1 MTGTYSYCT
10 DFSLLST
17 RQLRDLKWA
26 RNNISI
32 PMKIYSSLQ
41 LVWIVLENVLQE
53 KLDKDFISKILFCIR
68 IIHFIL
74 QILKCKNKYSNSI
87 VM

>member
-1 MTGTYSYCT
+1 MTGTYCT

-41 LVWIVLENVLQE
+41 VWIVLENVLQE
-53 KLDKDFISKILFCIR
+53 KLDKNFISKILFCIR